1 MGNQPSVRQEDHNMD
16 SDNPWRKSA
25 NAPTSQR
32 ATTSSRDS
40 THTKPGPAQL
50 AAIVELIQ
58 HIYFCANLPIPDETL
73 LMRKA
78 MHWAKQLADV
88 PLCHLFAAYERAAR
102 NHTGQYPVNAY
113 EIYQG
118 WKELAGELVYRR
130 RVPATRHLPGPPG
143 IPLRESHT
151 LLGVLAAT
159 AERLEGPARLPE
171 LLEAVRAVQDV
182 NPDVEVEEIRQRAN
196 AAMEAGA
203 QTLAAVVAALT
214 RTADGAG
221 AAVPDPPTGSE
232 LAGPAEGGSP
242 HPLETAYPA
251 AGGAG

>member
-1 MGNQPSVRQEDHNMD
+1 
-16 SDNPWRKSA
+16 
-25 NAPTSQR
+25 
-32 ATTSSRDS
+32 
-40 THTKPGPAQL
+40 
-50 AAIVELIQ
+50 VELIQ

-143 IPLRESHT
+143 IPLRESRT

-159 AERLEGPARLPE
+159 AERLEGHARLPA
-171 LLEAVRAVQDV
+171 LLAAARAVQTV
-182 NPDVEVEEIRQRAN
+182 YPDVDVDEIRQGAN
-196 AAMEAGA
+196 AAMAAGA
-203 QTLAAVVAALT
+203 RTLATVVAALT
-214 RTADGAG
+214 RPADGAG
-221 AAVPDPPTGSE
+221 GAVLDPPAGGDLVGPADGESPEPPETGYPAA
-232 LAGPAEGGSP
+232 AGPAQ
-242 HPLETAYPA
+242 
-251 AGGAG
+251 